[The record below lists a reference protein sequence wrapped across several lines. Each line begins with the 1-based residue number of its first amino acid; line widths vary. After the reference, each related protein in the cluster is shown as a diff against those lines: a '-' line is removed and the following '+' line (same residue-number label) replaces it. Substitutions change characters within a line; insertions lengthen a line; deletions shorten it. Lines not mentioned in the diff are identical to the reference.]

1 MNSSVCLIWRLR
13 NNIFSENRYEILAE
27 RENRMDLKEFF
38 QQNPRAALGFSGGV
52 DSAFLLAMAV
62 KYKAQVQPYFIKT
75 AFQPEFELHDARELT
90 RRLGVELTVIEH
102 DILSSRQVAENPENR
117 CYYCKKTLFGLLKE
131 KALKDGYTMLL
142 DGTNASDD
150 FSDRPGMQAIRELEV
165 RSPLRECG
173 LTKTEIRRLSKEEG
187 LFTWNKPS
195 YACLA
200 TRIPA
205 GTVLTEPEL
214 QKIEKAEGKLFSLGF
229 MDFRIRLFH
238 GAARIQLPAEQMAKM
253 TEIREEIYRELK
265 PYFKAVLLDLETRKS
280 V

>member
-1 MNSSVCLIWRLR
+1 MTAYEFCACLVGSKMCIR
-13 NNIFSENRYEILAE
+13 
-27 RENRMDLKEFF
+27 
-38 QQNPRAALGFSGGV
+38 
-52 DSAFLLAMAV
+52 DS
-62 KYKAQVQPYFIKT
+62 
-75 AFQPEFELHDARELT
+75 
-90 RRLGVELTVIEH
+90 
-102 DILSSRQVAENPENR
+102 
-117 CYYCKKTLFGLLKE
+117 
-131 KALKDGYTMLL
+131 GYTMLL

-173 LTKTEIRRLSKEEG
+173 LTKTEIRRLSREEG

-205 GTVLTEPEL
+205 GIVLTEPEL
-214 QKIEKAEGKLFSLGF
+214 QKIEKAEDKLFSLGF
-229 MDFRIRLFH
+229 TDFRIRLFH

-253 TEIREEIYRELK
+253 TEMREEIYRELK

>member
-1 MNSSVCLIWRLR
+1 M
-13 NNIFSENRYEILAE
+13 
-27 RENRMDLKEFF
+27 
-38 QQNPRAALGFSGGV
+38 
-52 DSAFLLAMAV
+52 
-62 KYKAQVQPYFIKT
+62 
-75 AFQPEFELHDARELT
+75 
-90 RRLGVELTVIEH
+90 VI
-102 DILSSRQVAENPENR
+102 P
-117 CYYCKKTLFGLLKE
+117 CFW
-131 KALKDGYTMLL
+131 
-142 DGTNASDD
+142 
-150 FSDRPGMQAIRELEV
+150 ELEV

-173 LTKTEIRRLSKEEG
+173 LTKTEIRRLSREEG

-214 QKIEKAEGKLFSLGF
+214 QKIEKAEDKLFSLGF
-229 MDFRIRLFH
+229 TDFRIRLFH

-253 TEIREEIYRELK
+253 TEMREEIYRKLK

>member
-1 MNSSVCLIWRLR
+1 M
-13 NNIFSENRYEILAE
+13 
-27 RENRMDLKEFF
+27 
-38 QQNPRAALGFSGGV
+38 
-52 DSAFLLAMAV
+52 LLL
-62 KYKAQVQPYFIKT
+62 Q
-75 AFQPEFELHDARELT
+75 
-90 RRLGVELTVIEH
+90 
-102 DILSSRQVAENPENR
+102 
-117 CYYCKKTLFGLLKE
+117 KTLFGLLKE

-214 QKIEKAEGKLFSLGF
+214 QKIEKAEDKLFSLGF
-229 MDFRIRLFH
+229 TDFRIRLFH